1 MQSSK
6 EEIKTIIGTEMGGG
20 FYAGRILIDGK
31 PYALIVAPKGEG
43 EHEDTE
49 LLGDGVGSN
58 VARSPNDGLANTKQL
73 AAEGSE
79 LAQWAIDLRIAGH
92 DDWYLPSQ
100 DELEIIYRNLK
111 PTTRENWIYNRSGM
125 NLSAI
130 EPTRPY
136 TDIFPLQTT
145 AELFKDGAAQAF
157 DGVWYWSSSL
167 VGSGYAWV
175 QAFGVGTQSI
185 WGISSYYRA
194 RAVRRL
200 AI

>member
-20 FYAGRILIDGK
+20 FYAGRILVDGK
-31 PYALIVAPKGEG
+31 PYALIVAPKNEG
-43 EHEDTE
+43 EHEDAE
-49 LLGDGVGSN
+49 LLEDSVGSD
-58 VARSPNDGLANTKQL
+58 VARSPFDGLANTKQL

-79 LAQWAIDLRIAGH
+79 LAQWALDLRIAGH
-92 DDWYLPSQ
+92 DDWYIPAQ

-111 PTTRENWIYNRSGM
+111 PTTQDNYIYNRSGM

-136 TDIFPLQTT
+136 AENFPLQTT
-145 AELFKDGAAQAF
+145 AELFKEGAAQAF
-157 DGVWYWSSSL
+157 DDVWHWSSSL
-167 VGSGYAWV
+167 VGSSGAWV
-175 QAFGVGTQSI
+175 QDFRNGGV
-185 WGISSYYRA
+185 SYGYVYGLYRA